1 MPVWFS
7 VQATPAKAFSVFP
20 NLLCKQGAA
29 GSSPATST
37 NYIFFQR
44 NSVDVFSAYHLL
56 HRQGVAGSNRLTSI
70 DLILA
75 AITHYAALASA
86 LFWCNLGTFGTIVSF
101 RQAGIDYISALF

>member
-44 NSVDVFSAYHLL
+44 NSFDVFSAYHLL
-56 HRQGVAGSNRLTSI
+56 LRQVVRGSNHLTSSTTTLYLSY
-70 DLILA
+70 DLCCVFDYRLPFPGVLGA
-75 AITHYAALASA
+75 TTDSASR
-86 LFWCNLGTFGTIVSF
+86 TTVTIK
-101 RQAGIDYISALF
+101 